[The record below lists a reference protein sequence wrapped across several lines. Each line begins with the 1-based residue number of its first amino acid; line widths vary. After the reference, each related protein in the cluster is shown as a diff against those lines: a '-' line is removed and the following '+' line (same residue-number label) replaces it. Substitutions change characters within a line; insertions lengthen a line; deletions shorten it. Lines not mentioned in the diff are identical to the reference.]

1 MNKSLK
7 EYKDSQEKNKQV
19 NEMNKTIQDL
29 KIEIEAKKKQTN
41 GILVGKQEL
50 QIQALTTENK
60 WWKRGECSSINGRGM
75 HFYNNSGN

>member
-1 MNKSLK
+1 
-7 EYKDSQEKNKQV
+7 
-19 NEMNKTIQDL
+19 MNKTIQDL

-60 WWKRGECSSINGRGM
+60 
-75 HFYNNSGN
+75 